1 MHAPLEDGELEG
13 LVLGPELRKQPR
25 LLVCCFLSATTYTS
39 ACNLVTPMTAHL
51 TQLKRKSQN
60 INISCSKVRISPLSF
75 PKLVI
80 EGLEPSHHIIQA
92 EVIGQHVLSQGF
104 VPSWPDCWTL
114 RELAVMVTFTES
126 ENREGTKPHPAC
138 SHHCADVGTGGWRE
152 VVFSMLHANF

>member
-1 MHAPLEDGELEG
+1 MPLWRMGSWRG
-13 LVLGPELRKQPR
+13 WSSVLSSGSSLGFSFA
-25 LLVCCFLSATTYTS
+25 VCCFLSATTYTS

-104 VPSWPDCWTL
+104 CPIVARLLDSQRT
-114 RELAVMVTFTES
+114 
-126 ENREGTKPHPAC
+126 C
-138 SHHCADVGTGGWRE
+138 SYGHVHRGWEQRRNWAAS
-152 VVFSMLHANF
+152 SMLPSLCRCGNRRLEGSGFLHVAR